1 MTAQEYIKKI
11 NKDKDDNLERAVKN
25 LEQALVE
32 YPENIELLFLK
43 GEFHEKKEEIP
54 AAMNAYLKI
63 LELEP
68 ENREAEVR
76 REHLVSIQRYRNMDV
91 FENTNLWND
100 PWLEE

>member
-1 MTAQEYIKKI
+1 MTAEEYIEKI
-11 NKDKDDNLERAVKN
+11 NEDKNDNPEKAIKTLE
-25 LEQALVE
+25 EALLK

-43 GEFHEKKEEIP
+43 GEFHEKKDEMP
-54 AAMNAYLKI
+54 AAMNVYLKI

-68 ENREAEVR
+68 NNKEAETR
-76 REHLVSIQRYRNMDV
+76 REFLANLLRYRNMDV